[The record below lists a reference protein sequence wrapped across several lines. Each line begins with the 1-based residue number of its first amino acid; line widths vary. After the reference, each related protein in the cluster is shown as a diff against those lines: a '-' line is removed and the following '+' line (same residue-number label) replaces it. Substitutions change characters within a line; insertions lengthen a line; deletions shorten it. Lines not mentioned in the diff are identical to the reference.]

1 MVTLPS
7 ESRQQW
13 TSWVD
18 ANVAPPFRKHALK
31 AALKSL
37 GSGGTADGAIAAAK
51 QAEIDRA
58 NYMATSAL
66 VLGAISAAVGF
77 FLGGL
82 SILSTL
88 FAIASAIQG
97 RLSPSRSWQA
107 WTGVGLA
114 LLGIGFFV
122 LGLLLR

>member
-18 ANVAPPFRKHALK
+18 ANVASPFRSHALK

-37 GSGGTADGAIAAAK
+37 ASGGTADQAVAAAK
-51 QAEIDRA
+51 QAEKNRA

-77 FLGGL
+77 FAGGL
-82 SILSTL
+82 AILSTL
-88 FAIASAIQG
+88 FAFGSAAQG
-97 RLSPSRSWQA
+97 RLSASRAWQA
-107 WTGVGLA
+107 WTGLGLA
-114 LLGIGFFV
+114 VLGIGFFV
-122 LGLLLR
+122 LGLFLR